1 MQAIGQAVLVGEC
14 MPGLWLV
21 ADPKQ
26 QANGAQLTY
35 PVMLSR
41 TPGSSGCAGTFLS
54 TAQIPHPNSASGGRH
69 IPHFLA
75 ILDADEAA
83 QSQPVSWRLPILS
96 VTLTIQDHPFI
107 ALCCL
112 LALPVQY

>member
-1 MQAIGQAVLVGEC
+1 MQVIGHTVLVGEC
-14 MPGLWLV
+14 TPGLCVV
-21 ADPKQ
+21 ADAKQ
-26 QANGAQLTY
+26 QAHGAQLAY
-35 PVMLSR
+35 PVMQSR
-41 TPGSSGCAGTFLS
+41 KPGSSGCTGTFLF
-54 TAQIPHPNSASGGRH
+54 TAQVPHPNSASGGRH

-83 QSQPVSWRLPILS
+83 QSQPVSWRLPTLS